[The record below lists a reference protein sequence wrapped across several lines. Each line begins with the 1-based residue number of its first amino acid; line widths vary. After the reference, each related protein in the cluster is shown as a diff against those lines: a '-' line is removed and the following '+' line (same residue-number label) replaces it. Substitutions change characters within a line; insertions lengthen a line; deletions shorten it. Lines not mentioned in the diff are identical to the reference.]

1 MNATRLALE
10 LEGKFK
16 TVNFFVAHGS
26 YDYSLAIGQVSGD
39 HLDSVAQPYL
49 DLITDLEALADKIK
63 EEVKLA
69 RARES

>member
-1 MNATRLALE
+1 MNASQLALE

-16 TVNFFVAHGS
+16 TINYFVAHGN
-26 YDYSLAIGQVSGD
+26 YSNSFCDDKVGD

-49 DLITDLEALADKIK
+49 DLIPAIEALAAKIK
-63 EEVKLA
+63 DEVNLA